1 MADIEKVM
9 ISKPAD
15 DVREST
21 SYKEE
26 SLIDEKSE
34 LFGDSS
40 RKGHE
45 KMPIEID
52 NDE

>member
-1 MADIEKVM
+1 M
-9 ISKPAD
+9 
-15 DVREST
+15 

-34 LFGDSS
+34 LFGTGSQ
-40 RKGHE
+40 RGHE

-52 NDE
+52 EEVVSDF